1 MVDFGEGEPMTDRS
15 LTARDRF
22 IVALDVDSADEA
34 LALVKRTSPFVGVY
48 KVGLQLFVKE
58 GPDMIRHLVSEG
70 AGVFLD
76 LKLHDIPN
84 TILAAARQIA
94 GLGVHY
100 FTVHCGNGQR
110 ALTTCQTGLAEFC
123 EEAGLKPPV
132 MLGVTVLTSLSDADL
147 HGIGMYRE
155 TGAQV
160 ELLAGQAYQAGLRGF
175 VASAREAG
183 ALKGLFPDVFIV
195 TPGIRPAGSGL
206 DDQARVMTPAA
217 AIRAGA
223 DALVIGRPVTR
234 AEDPARA
241 AESILSEIEDA
252 MAASK

>member
-1 MVDFGEGEPMTDRS
+1 MTDNP
-15 LTARDRF
+15 LAARDRF
-22 IVALDVDSADEA
+22 IVALDVDSAEEA
-34 LALVKRTSPFVGVY
+34 LDLVKRTSPFVGVY
-48 KVGLQLFVKE
+48 KIGLQLFVKE
-58 GPDMIRHLVSEG
+58 GTEMVRRVVEEG

-94 GLGVHY
+94 GLGVRY
-100 FTVHCGNGQR
+100 FTVHCGNGVR
-110 ALTTCQTGLAEFC
+110 ALTTCQTGLVEFC
-123 EEAGLKPPV
+123 EQEKLTPPV

-147 HGIGMYRE
+147 HGIGMLRE

-183 ALKGLFPDVFIV
+183 ALKALFPDVFIV
-195 TPGIRPAGSGL
+195 TPGIRPAGSGV

-217 AIRAGA
+217 AIQAGA

-241 AESILSEIEDA
+241 AEEILSEIEEA